1 MKRLVAG
8 VVAGMMVLGS
18 AAAVIAAPQDTLAA
32 RGTVTAIAGDA
43 LTVSVKDQPMKFI
56 VDGTTD
62 VVAPGG
68 GTMTRAAKA
77 DGKKGVPIT
86 SVVKVG
92 QTVEV
97 KYHMPAMHAASV
109 RVLSAPNPGAPT
121 AAAPHAAAPA
131 KADAP
136 KAKTSSANGQVTAV
150 TGSSLTVKTSTG
162 DKTYAID
169 AKTRVIGTGFG
180 TKAKA
185 DAAVGKNQTLTELVA
200 VGDTVS
206 VTLSDAA
213 VDHATAVRVTKKGK

>member
-1 MKRLVAG
+1 
-8 VVAGMMVLGS
+8 
-18 AAAVIAAPQDTLAA
+18 
-32 RGTVTAIAGDA
+32 
-43 LTVSVKDQPMKFI
+43 
-56 VDGTTD
+56 
-62 VVAPGG
+62 
-68 GTMTRAAKA
+68 
-77 DGKKGVPIT
+77 
-86 SVVKVG
+86 
-92 QTVEV
+92 V

-185 DAAVGKNQTLTELVA
+185 DAAVGKKQTLTELVA

>member
-1 MKRLVAG
+1 
-8 VVAGMMVLGS
+8 MMVLGS

-32 RGTVTAIAGDA
+32 RGTVTGISGDA

-62 VVAPGG
+62 VIAPGG

-109 RVLSAPNPGAPT
+109 RVLSAAKPGAAT
-121 AAAPHAAAPA
+121 APAPHAAAPA
-131 KADAP
+131 QAAEP
-136 KAKTSSANGQVTAV
+136 KPKSSSANGQVTAV
-150 TGSSLTVKTSTG
+150 SGSSLTVKTSTG
-162 DKTYAID
+162 DKTYTID
-169 AKTRVIGTGFG
+169 GKTRVIGTGLG
-180 TKAKA
+180 TKARE
-185 DAAVGKNQTLTELVA
+185 DAAVGKKETLTDLVA

-206 VTLSDAA
+206 VTSADATGG
-213 VDHATAVRVTKKGK
+213 HATDVRVIKKGK

>member
-77 DGKKGVPIT
+77 DGKNGVPIT

-185 DAAVGKNQTLTELVA
+185 DAAVGKKQTLTELVA